1 MPASLRNSSV
11 IPAIDSDDKS
21 LARRHLALVTTSP
34 SQHSQS
40 STVHQLPENR
50 LRPLWLQL
58 LLNVQHGSSVIMAAL
73 AFGVLVAYVQTV
85 QTQQQWGRAYRRLEV
100 LQRQERQLL
109 AAGALLQEQLDRPSN
124 SLTKGLEPLT
134 LSQAIFIK
142 PLPMQSSVAIPPKSS
157 APPDD
162 VPLAY

>member
-1 MPASLRNSSV
+1 MPA
-11 IPAIDSDDKS
+11 IESDDQS
-21 LARRHLALVTTSP
+21 LAHRHLTLVTASP
-34 SQHSQS
+34 SQQSQP
-40 STVHQLPENR
+40 STVHQLPEDR

-58 LLNVQHGSSVIMAAL
+58 LLNVQHGSSVVMAAL
-73 AFGVLVAYVQTV
+73 ACGVLVAYVQTV

-109 AAGALLQEQLDRPSN
+109 SAGALLQEQLDRPSN
-124 SLTKGLEPLT
+124 SLTKELEPLT

-142 PLPMQSSVAIPPKSS
+142 PQPVQSSVAVPPKSS
-157 APPDD
+157 APPGH